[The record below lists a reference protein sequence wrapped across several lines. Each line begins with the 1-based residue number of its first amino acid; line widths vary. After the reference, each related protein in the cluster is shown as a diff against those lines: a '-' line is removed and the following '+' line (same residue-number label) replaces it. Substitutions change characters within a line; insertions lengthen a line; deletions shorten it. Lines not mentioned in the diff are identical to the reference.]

1 MNSRPLATFTGPGLI
16 QDRACAGVPLTH
28 FEVSGQLATRL
39 RAVEE
44 AKEEFCGQVGD
55 SNKAI
60 EEG

>member
-1 MNSRPLATFTGPGLI
+1 
-16 QDRACAGVPLTH
+16 VPLTH